1 MGARIQNAYQ
11 TQAQVPIAGIIAWA
25 KSITGAGTLD
35 AQFVECNGQVLADV
49 TSPLNGE
56 TMPDLNGATT
66 KRFLRGS
73 STSGTTGGTE
83 IHKHDLKAGNKAPP
97 NGSDFS
103 IVETENAA
111 TLPSYYE
118 VVWVI
123 RVK

>member
-1 MGARIQNAYQ
+1 MGAKIQNAYQ
-11 TQAQVPIAGIIAWA
+11 TTAQVPIAGIIAWA

-35 AQFVECNGQVLADV
+35 ANFVECNGQVLADI
-49 TSPLNGE
+49 TSPLNGQ

-83 IHKHDLKAGNKAPP
+83 THSHDVGAVAGHITEVLANWKTTIESNLPP
-97 NGSDFS
+97 
-103 IVETENAA
+103 
-111 TLPSYYE
+111 YYE